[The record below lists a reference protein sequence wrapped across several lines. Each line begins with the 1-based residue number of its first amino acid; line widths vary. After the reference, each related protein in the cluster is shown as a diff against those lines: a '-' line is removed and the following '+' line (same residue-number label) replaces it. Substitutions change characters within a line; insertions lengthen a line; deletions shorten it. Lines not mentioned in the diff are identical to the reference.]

1 MEPKFDIHVKWVDDD
16 SPDNSYLGEYKSR
29 LTTDEAYINRKTG
42 VFVVPGIE
50 WVEKTFDT
58 QEQADKFM
66 EELRELCI
74 DSDDYEEGDKVV
86 VRHEYYQEIST
97 HYSRNEYEIYVSC
110 NYQHPKPEE
119 YQYFIQDFE
128 RLESYGDD
136 WWSMGCVVTACLNG
150 VELGQASVWGYESD
164 MDEEYKREVEQDVTS
179 MAIVDAKKNLE
190 GLLKAMKE
198 QETK

>member
-1 MEPKFDIHVKWVDDD
+1 MEPKFDIKVKWVDDD

-66 EELRELCI
+66 EELRDLEL
-74 DSDDYEEGDKVV
+74 DFDDFEEGDKIVV
-86 VRHEYYQEIST
+86 SHEYYQEVST
-97 HYSRNEYEIYVSC
+97 RYGRNEYEFYVSC
-110 NYQHPKPEE
+110 NYPHPKPDE
-119 YQYFIQDFE
+119 YQYFIQDFK

-136 WWSMGCVVTACLNG
+136 WWSMGCIVTASLNG
-150 VELGQASVWGYESD
+150 VELGQASVWGFESD
-164 MDEEYKREVEQDVTS
+164 MDEESKKEAEDDV
-179 MAIVDAKKNLE
+179 AAQAEDDAKKNLE
-190 GLLKAMKE
+190 GLLSTIKE

>member
-16 SPDNSYLGEYKSR
+16 SPDNSYLGEYKDR

-66 EELRELCI
+66 EELQDLCI

-97 HYSRNEYEIYVSC
+97 HYSRNEYEFYVSC
-110 NYQHPKPEE
+110 NYPHPKPEE
-119 YQYFIQDFE
+119 YQYFLYDFE
-128 RLESYGDD
+128 RLESYGDE
-136 WWSMGCVVTACLNG
+136 WWSKGCIVTAFLNG
-150 VELGQASVWGYESD
+150 IELGNASLWGIESD
-164 MDEEYKREVEQDVTS
+164 SDEGYFKETEEDLTAQ
-179 MAIVDAKKNLE
+179 AIDEAKKNLE
-190 GLLKAMKE
+190 KILSAIKE
-198 QETK
+198 